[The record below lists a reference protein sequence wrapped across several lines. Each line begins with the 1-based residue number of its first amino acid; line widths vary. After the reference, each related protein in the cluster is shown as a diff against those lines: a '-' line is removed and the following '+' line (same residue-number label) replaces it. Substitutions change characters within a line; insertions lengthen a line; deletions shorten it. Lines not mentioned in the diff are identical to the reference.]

1 MDREILVFI
10 ELDGETV
17 PVGTLWARARGARQT
32 ASFEYD
38 RSWLSRRDAF
48 GIDPV
53 LPPAP
58 GPFHTDRP
66 LFNAFTDPAPDR
78 WGQMLL
84 RRNERRRAQAER
96 RQPRTLQA
104 IDVPT
109 LVDDET
115 RLGALRFKDAGGG
128 TFLTSTGR
136 QVPPLVGLPRLLSAA
151 TRVIDD
157 QETDEDLRLIL
168 APGTSLGGARPKAT
182 VRDTD
187 GRLSIAKF
195 PRRDDEW
202 PVTRWEAA
210 TMTLARSAGVEVA
223 PFQLRQVSNR
233 PVLTARRFDR
243 RNGRR
248 VPFMSALTALETS
261 DNDTRSYLE
270 VVEFLRREGAAVN
283 EDLHQLW
290 RRIVFNMLVSN
301 TDDHLRNHGFLR
313 APRGWRL
320 SPAYDLNPV
329 PVDVKPRIHALAI
342 DEIDGTASLDTAM
355 GVAPMFGIA
364 EGAARD
370 DRGGGGKG
378 GSRLARCR
386 SSLGHDAGRDRPDV
400 QRVRSRGLEGGDRVG
415 GRAPPVARG
424 RGSCYASPHASVHP
438 TRRPR
443 RRRGRPLV
451 RAEQLRGPRCRGH
464 PDAGRSLFASRSPRR
479 PLHPRRAA
487 HGRGRVAGSFRAAHP
502 CARRPHQPG
511 DPGATARRHAGRA
524 LSGTAGSDRPDQSRR
539 RPSRPPSARR
549 SRPATACRSAP
560 WR

>member
-1 MDREILVFI
+1 MEREVLVYVD
-10 ELDGETV
+10 LSGETV
-17 PVGTLWARARGARQT
+17 PLGTLWARTRGGRQT

-38 RSWLSRRDAF
+38 RSWLARPDAF

-96 RQPRTLQA
+96 RHPRTLQA
-104 IDVPT
+104 IDVLA

-115 RLGALRFKDAGGG
+115 RLGALRFKDSDGGP
-128 TFLTSTGR
+128 FLTSTGR
-136 QVPPLVGLPRLLSAA
+136 EVPPVVDLPRLLAA
-151 TRVIDD
+151 TTRVIDD
-157 QETDEDLRLIL
+157 RETAEDLLLIL

-195 PRRDDEW
+195 PRGDDEW

-210 TMTLARSAGVEVA
+210 TMALARSAGVEVA
-223 PFQLRQVSNR
+223 PFQLRAAANR
-233 PVLTARRFDR
+233 AVLTARRFDR
-243 RNGRR
+243 RHGRR
-248 VPFMSALTALETS
+248 VPFMSALTALEAS

-270 VVEFLRREGAAVN
+270 VVEFLRREGATVN
-283 EDLHQLW
+283 EDLRQLW

-313 APRGWRL
+313 APQGWRL

-355 GVAPMFGIA
+355 AIAPMFGISEGDA
-364 EGAARD
+364 RAIAAQVGSAVAGWRGAATRFGMTPAQI
-370 DRGGGGKG
+370 DRM
-378 GSRLARCR
+378 
-386 SSLGHDAGRDRPDV
+386 SSAFEHEDL
-400 QRVRSRGLEGGDRVG
+400 
-415 GRAPPVARG
+415 RA
-424 RGSCYASPHASVHP
+424 
-438 TRRPR
+438 
-443 RRRGRPLV
+443 
-451 RAEQLRGPRCRGH
+451 
-464 PDAGRSLFASRSPRR
+464 ASR
-479 PLHPRRAA
+479 
-487 HGRGRVAGSFRAAHP
+487 
-502 CARRPHQPG
+502 
-511 DPGATARRHAGRA
+511 
-524 LSGTAGSDRPDQSRR
+524 
-539 RPSRPPSARR
+539 
-549 SRPATACRSAP
+549 
-560 WR
+560 